1 MSPTAIILL
10 ELLAYLLAV
19 LYLGYRGW
27 KAQGPG
33 LAEFFVAGRTLGPV
47 VGFLT
52 WSATLF
58 SAFTLVGLPGFFYTH
73 GIGSWPFIAFAD
85 TFMGVLFY
93 LIGRRLWRL
102 SRERNLVTPVE
113 LLAVH
118 YQSPALGLLAV
129 AVSVLFL
136 LPYLAIQMIGV
147 GRLLEGATA
156 GAVPY
161 FAGTVLLLAVTVL
174 YSELGGMR
182 AVAWTDALQ
191 GSLFF
196 LVFYLTAAL
205 FVARE
210 WGSVGALFQAVAER
224 QPALLSIPG
233 PRGYFT
239 HATLISLFIL
249 IVGMPLTQ
257 PQLAIRFFV
266 ARSEGTLRRM
276 TLASATFATL
286 IVIPALLLGL
296 GGAALF
302 PGLASGDLILST
314 IVSRTLA
321 PPLAGLVVCAVVAA
335 AMSTVDS
342 QVLVLGSLLAKDGY
356 APLAGERDEARLLR
370 VARVAMAACMLGA
383 FLIAL
388 RPVPLIIQ
396 LSLLSFAG
404 TLQLAPAYL
413 GALFWPWATREGAI
427 GSVLVGVA
435 VLALGQWVLP
445 AAWLLG
451 LHPGVWG
458 LAAGLL
464 ALGLGSRRPSAT
476 RAGSSGRD

>member
-1 MSPTAIILL
+1 MSGTAIILV
-10 ELLAYLLAV
+10 ELLAYLAIV

-27 KAQGPG
+27 RAQGPG
-33 LAEFFVAGRTLGPV
+33 LAEFFVAGRTLGPM

-58 SAFTLVGLPGFFYTH
+58 SAFTLVGLPGFFYIH

-113 LLAVH
+113 LLTVH
-118 YQSPALGLLAV
+118 YRSRALGLLAV

-147 GRLLEGATA
+147 GRLLQGATG

-161 FAGTVLLLAVTVL
+161 LGGMVLLLAVTVL
-174 YSELGGMR
+174 YAELGGMR

-196 LVFYLTAAL
+196 LVFYVIAAL

-210 WGSVGALFQAVAER
+210 WGSVGALFAAVAE
-224 QPALLSIPG
+224 QEPALLSIPG

-239 HATLISLFIL
+239 HATLVSLFVL
-249 IVGMPLTQ
+249 IVAMPLTQ
-257 PQLAIRFFV
+257 PQLAVRFFV
-266 ARSEGTLRRM
+266 ARSEATLRRM
-276 TLASATFATL
+276 TVATATFATL
-286 IVIPALLLGL
+286 VVLPALLVGL
-296 GGAALF
+296 GGAVLF
-302 PGLASGDLILST
+302 PGLASGDLVLPAVLT
-314 IVSRTLA
+314 RTVA
-321 PPLAGLVVCAVVAA
+321 PPLAGLVVCAVVAS

-342 QVLVLGSLLAKDGY
+342 QVLVLGSLLAKDAY
-356 APLAGERDEARLLR
+356 APLKGEQDERRLLR
-370 VARVAMAACMLGA
+370 VARLTMLACMVAA

-413 GALFWPWATREGAI
+413 GALFWPWATRGGAI
-427 GSVLVGVA
+427 ASVLAGVA
-435 VLALGQWVLP
+435 TLGLGQWILP

-451 LHPGVWG
+451 FHPGVWG
-458 LAAGLL
+458 LVAGLL
-464 ALGLGSRRPSAT
+464 ALAVGSLWPS
-476 RAGSSGRD
+476 GGREAARTP